1 MSNNQ
6 ILGVLSIICGII
18 AFFVKQYS
26 VRRNTN
32 TYIGVWKMMGKP
44 RDEEAVA
51 QAEKTY
57 KIYAYSVSI
66 GLIIFGISLLKK

>member
-6 ILGVLSIICGII
+6 ILGIVSIICGII

-26 VRRNTN
+26 VRSNTN
-32 TYIGVWKMMGKP
+32 TCIGVWKMMGKP
-44 RDEEAVA
+44 RDEEEVA

-57 KIYAYSVSI
+57 KIHTYLVSI
-66 GLIIFGISLLKK
+66 GLIIFGISLLTR